1 MIAQPGDGLLVQLIF
16 MNRRHIVVRA
26 EPGYQSDEMQHPEH
40 SAAYTFNEMD
50 GQSAQYLLV
59 QLDKQHG

>member
-1 MIAQPGDGLLVQLIF
+1 MQLIF

-40 SAAYTFNEMD
+40 SAAYTLNEMD

-59 QLDKQHG
+59 QLEKQHG